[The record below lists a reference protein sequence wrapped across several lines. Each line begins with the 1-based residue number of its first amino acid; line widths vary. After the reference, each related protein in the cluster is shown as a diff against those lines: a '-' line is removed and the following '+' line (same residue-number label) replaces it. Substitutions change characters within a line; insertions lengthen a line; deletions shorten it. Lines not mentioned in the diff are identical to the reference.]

1 MKKKVLSALLAA
13 ALFVGMAIPA
23 FAEYATSSLSGAD
36 EEITDLVFTA
46 GSYDVKKDAELD
58 LSQKVTAFAGK
69 DKLVQNP
76 TLEWSIEDNNVDLAF
91 DMTNAG
97 VVTASEDKGTAVV
110 TVTANDGKVKATTK
124 LVAAKA
130 DAEKKNATAF
140 KFQKTSYTFTT
151 GNVYANASDAV
162 ISVAVVPTTANA
174 IFTPA
179 QLTALKAQVPTLTKR
194 DGTVFGVKDFD
205 EPVFVLDNDNSS
217 DSKVVFKLSNAAK
230 VSPEIKSGKL
240 SFASAFAKA
249 DDTPIA
255 ATTKTATV
263 NTTKAVPAIK
273 FGKTGSVTIEVGQT
287 FDLSKKIKFG
297 SSNAN
302 VGMAGV
308 LTYENAYYNDD
319 AEYDDYAV
327 LENSKVLGV
336 AVGTNKIKVDFTSID
351 PSVKALDPVYI
362 TVKVVAKGALAASEA
377 KLAADKAALTV
388 GGTYWLEVKNAPS
401 DVANI
406 KWTVEKNGVATIL
419 PESGA
424 AIKIFAKKAGT
435 AKVTATYNGVEIG
448 TCVVTVTAAGT
459 TTPVKP
465 GVENPATGD
474 SLFAN
479 LF

>member
-13 ALFVGMAIPA
+13 TLFVGMAIPA
-23 FAEYATSSLSGAD
+23 FASFPTSTVAGTD
-36 EEITDLVFTA
+36 EEITALVFTA
-46 GSYDVKKDAELD
+46 DSYTVKNGADLD
-58 LSQKVTAFAGK
+58 LSEKVTAFVGK
-69 DKLVQNP
+69 DKLVQDP

-91 DMTNAG
+91 TLTNAG
-97 VVTASEDKGTAVV
+97 VASASEDKGTAVV

-130 DAEKKNATAF
+130 DADKKDAVTF
-140 KFQKTSYTFTT
+140 KFEKASYTLRT
-151 GNVYANASDAV
+151 GNYNVTDSVAIVPTSDAYAFTKEQIDVLKAAKLTLTDRNGAPVKDVV
-162 ISVAVVPTTANA
+162 ISEGTLDGGKIVFTVDANKAEADLKNLTLSTGKVEFPIGKSTKEQVKSAKAVTTAA
-174 IFTPA
+174 
-179 QLTALKAQVPTLTKR
+179 V
-194 DGTVFGVKDFD
+194 
-205 EPVFVLDNDNSS
+205 
-217 DSKVVFKLSNAAK
+217 
-230 VSPEIKSGKL
+230 
-240 SFASAFAKA
+240 
-249 DDTPIA
+249 A
-255 ATTKTATV
+255 AT
-263 NTTKAVPAIK
+263 K

-287 FDLSKKIKFG
+287 YDLNKKIKFG
-297 SSNAN
+297 PSNYNYGGEIAEGDWAQ
-302 VGMAGV
+302 V
-308 LTYENAYYNDD
+308 YYNDD

-327 LENSKVLGV
+327 VNEKGVVLGV
-336 AVGTNKIKVDFTSID
+336 AVGKNKIAATFGEQTVE
-351 PSVKALDPVYI
+351 I
-362 TVKVVAKGALAASEA
+362 TVNVVAKGALAASEA

-435 AKVTATYNGVEIG
+435 AKVTATYNGTTIG

>member
-13 ALFVGMAIPA
+13 TLFVGMAIPA
-23 FAEYATSSLSGAD
+23 FASFPTSTVAGTD
-36 EEITDLVFTA
+36 EEITALVFTA
-46 GSYDVKKDAELD
+46 DSYTVKNGSDLD
-58 LSQKVTAFAGK
+58 LSEKVTAFVGK
-69 DKLVQNP
+69 DKLVQDP

-91 DMTNAG
+91 TLTNAG
-97 VVTASEDKGTAVV
+97 VATASEDKGTAVV
-110 TVTANDGKVKATTK
+110 TVTANDGKVKATAK

-130 DAEKKNATAF
+130 DADKKDAVTF
-140 KFQKTSYTFTT
+140 KFEKASYTLRT
-151 GNVYANASDAV
+151 GNYTVTDSVAIVPTSDAY
-162 ISVAVVPTTANA
+162 A
-174 IFTPA
+174 FTKE
-179 QLTALKAQVPTLTKR
+179 QFDALKAAKLTLTDR
-194 DGTVFGVKDFD
+194 TGAEVKDVVISFD
-205 EPVFVLDNDNSS
+205 KLDGN
-217 DSKVVFKLSNAAK
+217 KVIFK
-230 VSPEIKSGKL
+230 VD
-240 SFASAFAKA
+240 ASAAEADLKSLTFSTGKVMFPIGTSTKEQVKSAKA
-249 DDTPIA
+249 VTTAAVA
-255 ATTKTATV
+255 AT
-263 NTTKAVPAIK
+263 K

-287 FDLSKKIKFG
+287 YDLNKKIKFG
-297 SSNAN
+297 PSNYNFGDGIDSWAQ
-302 VGMAGV
+302 V
-308 LTYENAYYNDD
+308 YYNDD

-327 LENSKVLGV
+327 VNEDGVVLGV
-336 AVGTNKIKVDFTSID
+336 AVGKNKIAATFGEQTVE
-351 PSVKALDPVYI
+351 I
-362 TVKVVAKGALAASEA
+362 TVNVVAKGALAASEA